1 MEEMTRKQPDVDRV
15 TKTYK
20 RKILEPAHA
29 PFMEKSRGG
38 SSTWSPLGRRR
49 PSCSLRMSI
58 AKTIWDWNENLFLKL
73 TFLRQ

>member
-29 PFMEKSRGG
+29 PFMEKPRGG
-38 SSTWSPLGRRR
+38 GSTWGPLGRRR
-49 PSCSLRMSI
+49 PSCPLRMSL
-58 AKTIWDWNENLFLKL
+58 AKTIWDWNESLFLKL